1 VKIVNVTPPETS
13 RISRTSPA
21 LAAVLLACLSIGA
34 FVATSLDDAFISFWP
49 AYSLA
54 SWGKLVNYNGER
66 LEQSS
71 SLLHVVVLA
80 AAYRVTSIP
89 LPILA
94 WIVSLAS
101 SIAACFVVHRL
112 AAITF
117 PRAAPYVPL
126 LLASSPYFL
135 YFSVNTLETTLAL
148 LCFAVFVLSC
158 VSAFRGRASW
168 SALLVSSLL
177 FVTVRPEAYFVGIGP
192 LIVLAVAGRK
202 GWLVE
207 SRESSQRIG
216 RTAAGIAA
224 LVTFLFV
231 LLMAFRSAY
240 FGSAFPQ
247 PVFAKMGGS
256 WAVRMERGWAYL
268 ATYGDWL
275 PLIGHTLG
283 ICTLAGMA
291 SAAWPRRGAGEEYA
305 PRLMVSMSAFSFL
318 AFVFFSGGDW
328 MEAGRFLVPVLPLL
342 ILCCLALLERETTR
356 GTGLIPWAAGFIFV
370 FHVYGVLYFAHAS
383 TSTFRGRI
391 AMNFESVERFYEQK
405 LPETRKYTWVERTA
419 RGHLRDIPVCE
430 VLDQVLPVIRKS
442 GPVTVLS
449 HQAGMIFFHLAQNPF
464 RKVIVIDGAA
474 LSTRHLI
481 DGFTSEELRAYRQ
494 ANNVGIAVSFEDYFA
509 RAESLRDANR
519 LPVPDII
526 FDFTLPYLPFVES
539 LPARGYVLVFKGR
552 GSIPGFRFEQDYGPV
567 DMFVAVKRDLLPEGA
582 VPLRLL
588 DWNERPAGV
597 GVPWWKTT
605 RLAGSDVDVRLVE
618 VDADHGREADGENWW
633 YWTKK
638 RIVFSFFIE
647 SPSLTPL
654 QCRVRFQCLAASPRT
669 TLVYRIVGEGLEVED
684 SIEMEVTGWS
694 LIVSKPFALPR
705 GKLEIQVSTESEPI
719 RLGPNDPRLAAYR
732 MKNVELIPADAAQ
745 DSR

>member
-1 VKIVNVTPPETS
+1 MRLVITS
-13 RISRTSPA
+13 RFSRYSPA

-34 FVATSLDDAFISFWP
+34 FVSTSLDDAFISFWP

-54 SWGKLVNYNGER
+54 SFGKLVNYNGER

-101 SIAACFVVHRL
+101 SIATCFVVHRL

-117 PRAAPYVPL
+117 PRTAPYVPL

-135 YFSVNTLETTLAL
+135 YWSVGTLETTLAS
-148 LCFAVFVLSC
+148 LCFAAFVLSC
-158 VSAFRGRASW
+158 VGMFRGRASW
-168 SALLVSSLL
+168 GAVLVSSLL
-177 FVTVRPEAYFVGIGP
+177 FVTVRPEAYFVGVGP

-231 LLMAFRSAY
+231 LLVAFRGAY
-240 FGSAFPQ
+240 FGSVFPQ
-247 PVFAKMGGS
+247 PVVAKMGGS
-256 WAVRMERGWAYL
+256 WAVRMEQGWTYL
-268 ATYGDWL
+268 ASYGDWL
-275 PLIGHTLG
+275 PLIGHALG

-305 PRLMVSMSAFSFL
+305 PRLMVSMFAFSFL
-318 AFVFFSGGDW
+318 AFVIFSGGDW
-328 MEAGRFLVPVLPLL
+328 MEAGRFLVPVLPLI
-342 ILCCLALLERETTR
+342 ILCYLAPLEREATR
-356 GTGLIPWAAGFIFV
+356 FAGLIPWAAGLICV
-370 FHVYGVLYFAHAS
+370 FHLYGVLHYAHVS
-383 TSTFRGRI
+383 TRTHRGRI
-391 AMNFESVERFYEQK
+391 ALNYESVKRFYAQK

-419 RGHLRDIPVCE
+419 RGHLRDIPVLE

-449 HQAGMIFFHLAQNPF
+449 HQAGMIFFYLAQNPF

-481 DGFTSEELRAYRQ
+481 DGFTREEVRAFRQ
-494 ANNVGIAVSFEDYFA
+494 ANNVGVPISFEDYFA
-509 RAESLRDANR
+509 RAESLQDANR

-526 FDFTLPYLPFVES
+526 FDFVLPYEPFVES
-539 LPARGYVLVFKGR
+539 LPARGYVLLFRGK

-567 DMFVAVKRDLLPEGA
+567 DMFVAVKRDLLPQGA
-582 VPLRLL
+582 VQLRLL
-588 DWNERPAGV
+588 DWNERPA
-597 GVPWWKTT
+597 
-605 RLAGSDVDVRLVE
+605 E
-618 VDADHGREADGENWW
+618 
-633 YWTKK
+633 
-638 RIVFSFFIE
+638 
-647 SPSLTPL
+647 
-654 QCRVRFQCLAASPRT
+654 
-669 TLVYRIVGEGLEVED
+669 
-684 SIEMEVTGWS
+684 
-694 LIVSKPFALPR
+694 
-705 GKLEIQVSTESEPI
+705 
-719 RLGPNDPRLAAYR
+719 
-732 MKNVELIPADAAQ
+732 
-745 DSR
+745 